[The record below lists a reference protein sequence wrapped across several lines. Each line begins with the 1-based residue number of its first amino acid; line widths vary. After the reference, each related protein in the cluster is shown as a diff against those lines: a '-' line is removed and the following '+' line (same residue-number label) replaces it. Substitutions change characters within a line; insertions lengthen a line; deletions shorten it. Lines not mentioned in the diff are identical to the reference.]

1 MACPSPLDAHVR
13 AVHIRVP
20 SEHVEDVMGKRDPR
34 VDAYIGK
41 SADFAKPILTHLRD
55 VIHSACPDA
64 EETMTWSAPHF
75 EYKGMLGGMA
85 AFKEHCAF
93 GFWKGALV
101 TGDATKGEAMGGFGR
116 ITKVSDLPP
125 KAVLAGFVKKAM
137 KLNEENV
144 PRPKTKVPKPP
155 KAEIPV
161 PDYLAAALK
170 KNRKAQATFDA
181 FSPSHRREYLE
192 WITEAKQEDTR
203 RRRMAQAIEWMSEGK
218 SRNWKYEKC

>member
-1 MACPSPLDAHVR
+1 
-13 AVHIRVP
+13 
-20 SEHVEDVMGKRDPR
+20 MGKRDPR

-41 SADFAKPILTHLRD
+41 SADFAKPILTHVRE
-55 VIHSACPDA
+55 VVHSACPDV
-64 EETMTWSAPHF
+64 EETMKWSVPHF
-75 EYKGMLGGMA
+75 DYKGTLGGMA
-85 AFKEHCAF
+85 AFKAHCAF

-101 TGDATKGEAMGGFGR
+101 TGEATKAQDAMGSFGR

-125 KAVLAGFVKKAM
+125 KAALASFVKRAM

-144 PRPKTKVPKPP
+144 PRPKSKVPTLP
-155 KAEIPV
+155 KKEIPV
-161 PDYLAAALK
+161 PDYLVSALK

-218 SRNWKYEKC
+218 ARNWKYEKC